1 MMRLTDPTEPR
12 RPDGKALF
20 ILVVLLAAL
29 VVAAAIAVIAR
40 SSAAREHEELD
51 RLCALNPGAA
61 VRDWTHIVI
70 HHSGTD
76 AGDAASFDRYH
87 RKLGWARGLGYDF
100 VIGNGTRTG
109 DGQIEVGERWKA
121 QLDGAHCRAAGM
133 NRRAIGICFVGDF
146 EKTSGPTDAQLAA
159 GQALVGYLARRLDI
173 PPRNVLG
180 HGQVPGAHTDCP
192 GKHFPMAAL
201 RSAAARR

>member
-1 MMRLTDPTEPR
+1 MTQRTARTGSCPSART
-12 RPDGKALF
+12 ALLV
-20 ILVVLLAAL
+20 LVVLGAAV
-29 VVAAAIAVIAR
+29 VVAAAIAIIAR
-40 SSAAREHEELD
+40 SSAARGRDELD
-51 RLCALNPGAA
+51 RLCAVNPGVA
-61 VRDWTHIVI
+61 VRDWTHIII

-146 EKTSGPTDAQLAA
+146 ETTAGPTDAQLAA
-159 GQALVGYLARRLDI
+159 GTALVGYLARRFDI
-173 PPRNVLG
+173 PPGHVLG
-180 HGQVPGAHTDCP
+180 HGDVPGARTDCP
-192 GKHFPMAAL
+192 GRHFPMDAL
-201 RSAAARR
+201 RSAAAGR